1 MYQLTQFADSENI
14 IIIDNMPY
22 YCYTGTTYKDK
33 LKNGLSLDYVFQ
45 QEDIIPI
52 INDDPSKEVELY
64 KIKENLEL
72 AHDYEDNYEFYDQNK
87 FQTMG
92 LIRKGKRLLSKK
104 RQTRNRKKSNIKSN
118 GYTEKLLVIEENL
131 PQLFDKSQFNFYDK
145 DNISIMSYDNY
156 DENYDEKYDD
166 SWTYSYDE
174 NWTYN

>member
-1 MYQLTQFADSENI
+1 MYQLTQFSDSENI

-22 YCYTGTTYKDK
+22 YVYTGVTYKDK

-45 QEDIIPI
+45 QEDIISI
-52 INDDPSKEVELY
+52 MNDDPSKEIEPY
-64 KIKENLEL
+64 KTRENLVL
-72 AHDYEDNYEFYDQNK
+72 AEYEDNYEFYDQK
-87 FQTMG
+87 KIQTMC
-92 LIRKGKRLLSKK
+92 LTRKGKRLLSKK

-131 PQLFDKSQFNFYDK
+131 PQLVDKSQFNFYDE
-145 DNISIMSYDNY
+145 DNNSVMSYDNY
-156 DENYDEKYDD
+156 DNHDDYDD